1 MRARKSETL
10 VECYFRDTR
19 RTDPGIEIL
28 KGVIYSAQFDLW
40 GYMELTQVLDGHVL
54 DLLYSAAGDPGA
66 EGWSLFLQEVA
77 GRMRATWTGF
87 LSIDAAARE
96 HSLNFNF
103 GIPEEATRQYE
114 EYYGALDPWFLGYQS
129 KKMQGW
135 AGSGAE
141 LCPPHEVEK
150 TEFCDEFL
158 RPYDL
163 FHECGTIIE
172 QPAAKL
178 CVLTSLRRRQ
188 DPDFG
193 PGDVG
198 FIKALVPHLKR
209 ALSLHE
215 KITGLKQ
222 AATAAA
228 EIVDK
233 MDVALIGLS
242 GEGKVCF
249 TTSRAESILHS
260 GTILALHDERI
271 VTRNPV
277 STADWNRAWKSASSP
292 ALDTKSSPRSISLHD
307 GERSLYVTMFPFRQ
321 SRLLFGDRM
330 KVMVVITDPAA
341 QPKSREDLLMSLFG
355 LTPAEARVAMLL
367 VSGLEP
373 KEISQKTE
381 TTQNTV
387 RFQLKVIYRKTGVN
401 RQSQLVRLL
410 STLPGS
416 CLAGSVAPS

>member
-1 MRARKSETL
+1 
-10 VECYFRDTR
+10 
-19 RTDPGIEIL
+19 
-28 KGVIYSAQFDLW
+28 
-40 GYMELTQVLDGHVL
+40 MELTQVLDGHLL

-66 EGWSLFLQEVA
+66 EGWSLFLQAVA
-77 GRMRATWTGF
+77 ERMRATWTGF

-103 GIPEEATRQYE
+103 GIPEEATRLYE
-114 EYYGALDPWFLGYQS
+114 EYYGALDPWFLGYKQ

-150 TEFCDEFL
+150 TEFCNDYF

-172 QPAAKL
+172 QPAGKL
-178 CVLTSLRRRQ
+178 GVLTSLRRRHE
-188 DPDFG
+188 PDFG
-193 PGDVG
+193 PEDVG
-198 FIKALVPHLKR
+198 FIRALVPHLKR
-209 ALSLHE
+209 GLSLHE
-215 KITGLKQ
+215 KIVGLKQ
-222 AATAAA
+222 AATAAG
-228 EIVDK
+228 EVVDK
-233 MDVALIGLS
+233 LDVALIGLN

-249 TTSRAESILHS
+249 TTLRADSILRS
-260 GTILALHDERI
+260 GTILALRDERI
-271 VTRNPV
+271 VTRDPV
-277 STADWNRAWKSASSP
+277 STADWNRAWKLAASP
-292 ALDTKSSPRSISLHD
+292 ELDTGSSPRSITVHD
-307 GERSLYVTMFPFRQ
+307 GEHCLHVAMFPFRQ
-321 SRLLFGDRM
+321 SRPLFADRM

-373 KEISQKTE
+373 KEISEKTE

-410 STLPGS
+410 STLPGT
-416 CLAGSVAPS
+416 CLATSVAPFGEPKSGELRPRVV